1 MKKYCFYLIILLFG
15 ITACNNSPNIPDVSK
30 IPMEVEIIRLEQ
42 ELEKVKTPNDIP
54 KMARKYPTYFLD
66 YQKRSGV
73 PPQVMISDFYQI
85 SQSPY
90 IDTLTQTTNQYFGD
104 MTDVKAEFEQS
115 FRFVKHYFPDFEPPA
130 VFTNVT
136 GYGNDIFVSD
146 SLLIVGLDFFL
157 GKNSPYQPPNVP
169 EYILQRL
176 QKNYIVPTSCLF
188 LSNKY
193 NATMGKDGTT
203 TMLDD
208 MIYYGKSYQFVRM
221 TNPHVPD
228 SVITGYT
235 HHQTQ
240 EVQGNASFLWAHFV
254 EKDLFY
260 EKSHLVKNKYL
271 GESPFTHAISSEC
284 PGRIGRWLGWQIVQ
298 SYLKNNPEV
307 TLSELMNNANAEEI
321 FRKSKYRPNAEK

>member
-1 MKKYCFYLIILLFG
+1 MNYLLNYFFVFVLLVLS
-15 ITACNNSPNIPDVSK
+15 ACQSDFDAPDVSH
-30 IPMEVEIIRLEQ
+30 IPMNVELIRLEKALQ
-42 ELEKVKTPNDIP
+42 TAKNPQDIVKVAQKN
-54 KMARKYPTYFLD
+54 PTYFLD

-73 PPQVMISDFYQI
+73 PAQTMIADFYRI

-90 IDTLTQTTNQYFGD
+90 IDTLTQATNQYFGQ
-104 MTDVKAEFEQS
+104 MTDIQEEYKQA
-115 FRFVKHYFPDFEPPA
+115 FRYVKHYFPTFMPPKIY
-130 VFTNVT
+130 TNVT

-157 GKNSPYQPPNVP
+157 GKNAPYQPPNVP

-193 NATMGKDGTT
+193 NATLGQNGSTS
-203 TMLDD
+203 MLDD

-221 TNPHVPD
+221 TNPQVPD

-235 HHQTQ
+235 AKQTE
-240 EVQGNASFLWAHFV
+240 EVKANAEFLWAHFV

-260 EKSHLVKNKYL
+260 EKSHLLKNKYL

-284 PGRIGRWLGWQIVQ
+284 PGRIGRWLGWQIVRA
-298 SYLKNNPEV
+298 YLKNNPDV
-307 TLSELMNNANAEEI
+307 SLSDLMKNTNTQEI
-321 FRKSKYRPNAEK
+321 FRKSNYRPQKN